1 MQEQQTNNQSQT
13 QMNYVTSYQTIVAR
27 LKKLGVQWKLL
38 MLTSGVLTW
47 IAYLVAILGIELII
61 DSLLPLP
68 RFLRMTMV
76 ISFVGCALWFGYLY
90 IFKRIRHDT
99 SRNRVAAYI
108 EKSYPGMENCL
119 ISAIQLW
126 PELDKS
132 KYGYSIA
139 FIEKIIQQA
148 YQSLSDVQSKRVLS
162 TELQNLKKSFF
173 ITLGGAVI
181 LAFAVLMFPASL
193 VNFGQAF
200 KAIPKTPIE
209 MLAVSISDVSPGDY
223 KVRHGE
229 DVQINA
235 KVTGLMGETAQLYY
249 RNEEGTWR
257 TVEMAKGQEG
267 KDVSDSIHSLDFV
280 GMYHITLKNVTQ
292 SFEYHISAKGEKS
305 PTYKIT
311 VIKEP
316 VVNRFQ
322 LTLNFPRYTNLSP
335 QVLEPNSGDV
345 TALIGTEVKFKG
357 ESNKPLASAVLVF
370 QGTKGDTVK
379 LAVAEST
386 KLHGSFWV
394 RRSDKYHILLTDT
407 EGVSNSKPIQYV
419 VRAIKDKE
427 PQVEILKPGEDIV
440 LDDSMLIPLEI
451 SAIDDYGVKTVQL
464 VYRIEGQEEEHAVS
478 LKRLDKPLEN
488 RRPPRSDGI
497 LVGKASGFAL
507 DSHLSVGLREANI
520 IVQYTWD
527 VNELDLFPE
536 DVVSYHAEAIDADN
550 VSGPNIG
557 RSKTYTARFPSMMEL
572 YEEME
577 EEQFAQ
583 VDGIEDL
590 LDRQGEAKDVVD
602 DIIDQLRKSQELTWK
617 EEKQIEQVSKMQE
630 QIEKTAQDLIKQMK
644 QTAKDIEKNQLFDLE
659 TMQKYQE
666 LRKLMEQ
673 ALSEEQKDILRKLSE
688 ALEKQRLSEKE
699 KNLLSAKF
707 NQEAFKQRLEQ
718 MIELYKKLLL
728 QQKLEAAANR
738 AKELVERQ
746 TKVMEKAEELAKAT
760 EIPPAPFNKGGEEV
774 DEQKVGEKAGEQ
786 TTSEQQQK
794 SQDMARQEERIGEQL
809 EDLHDDLDSISQEM
823 EQQRGYER
831 IGQEVARLNREAQN
845 NQLTQKLRAAGEQF
859 GQCQAQQAIQQGMQ
873 ALAGMKNLQQGLDNA
888 VDFMRGQNAEEA
900 MAAIQ
905 KAIREGLYV
914 SQSHEKL
921 MEKTD
926 KMSNKN
932 ERRYIRS
939 ERKALNSLASEEL
952 NLAEATEILAS
963 SLWDLGKEQMMID
976 PKIVWTLNSA
986 RDAMTRSARALEDQK
1001 PHLAVPIQMQA
1012 LSDVNQA
1019 ITDLL
1024 KSLDQ
1029 MNMQMSMSGLDSM
1042 LEQLQQLVQNQAK
1055 LNEMAQG
1062 MSEQMRRQGQTPG
1075 MEEMLKRM
1083 AYEQSLI
1090 REATERLAEK
1100 MDKMAQMLGSLRD
1113 VAKDMKEVERDLQK
1127 GKLDQELLD
1136 KQRKILTR
1144 MLESAKSLQKRQLS
1158 KRRKAETAPD
1168 VTYSESP
1175 QSINP
1180 ELLKT
1185 LQKLDA
1191 EMRSSDVEN
1200 WPQEYRELVR
1210 LYYKALSEK
1219 VQTK

>member
-1 MQEQQTNNQSQT
+1 QSQSRGADIPT
-13 QMNYVTSYQTIVAR
+13 CDSVTSYQTIVAR
-27 LKKLGVQWKLL
+27 LKKLGIQWKLL

-47 IAYLVAILGIELII
+47 MAYLAAILGIELILL
-61 DSLLPLP
+61 SLLPLP
-68 RFLRMTMV
+68 RFLRMAMV
-76 ISFVGCALWFGYLY
+76 IIFLGCGLWFGYIY
-90 IFKRIRHDT
+90 IVKRIMRDT

-108 EKSYPGMENCL
+108 EKSYPGMENRL

-132 KYGYSIA
+132 KYGYSVA

-148 YQSLSDVQSKRVLS
+148 YQSLSNVRSKRVLS
-162 TELQNLKKSFF
+162 TELQKLKKSLF

-181 LAFAVLMFPASL
+181 LTVAMLIFPASL

-200 KAIPKTPIE
+200 KAIPKTPVE
-209 MLAVSISDVSPGDY
+209 MLTVSISDVSPGDY

-229 DVQINA
+229 DVRISA
-235 KVTGLMGETAQLYY
+235 KVTGLMGEAAQLYY

-257 TVEMAKGQEG
+257 TAEMIPAVPSAKNNVENQQET
-267 KDVSDSIHSLDFV
+267 SDNIHS
-280 GMYHITLKNVTQ
+280 ITLKNVTQ

-305 PTYKIT
+305 PTYRVT

-316 VVNRFQ
+316 IVNRFQ

-345 TALIGTEVKFKG
+345 TALIGAEVRFDG

-370 QGTKGDTVK
+370 DDSASTRNELRDYEQIK
-379 LAVAEST
+379 LSISEGI
-386 KLHGSFWV
+386 KLDGSF
-394 RRSDKYHILLTDT
+394 RIQHSSKYHILLTDT

-419 VRAIKDKE
+419 IRAIKDKE

-451 SAIDDYGVKTVQL
+451 SALDDYGVKTVRL
-464 VYRIEGQEEEHAVS
+464 VYRIEGQEEEHTVS
-478 LKRLDKPLEN
+478 LKELNKPLE
-488 RRPPRSDGI
+488 ST
-497 LVGKASGFAL
+497 
-507 DSHLSVGLREANI
+507 

-527 VNELDLFPE
+527 VNKLELFPE
-536 DVVSYHAEAIDADN
+536 DVVSYHAEALDADN
-550 VSGPNIG
+550 VSGPNVG
-557 RSKTYTARFPSMMEL
+557 RSKTYTARFPSLMEL
-572 YEEME
+572 YDEME
-577 EEQFAQ
+577 AEQFAQ
-583 VDGIEDL
+583 ADGIEEL
-590 LDRQGEAKDVVD
+590 LDKQGEAKDVVD

-617 EEKQIEQVSKMQE
+617 EEKQIEQVSQMQE
-630 QIEKTAQDLIKQMK
+630 QIEKTAQDLVKQME

-673 ALSEEQKDILRKLSE
+673 ALSEEQKEILKKLSE
-688 ALEKQRLSEKE
+688 ALEKQRLTEKE

-728 QQKLEAAANR
+728 QQKLEAAANQT
-738 AKELVERQ
+738 KELVDRQ
-746 TKVMEKAEELAKAT
+746 SKVMEKAEELAKEM
-760 EIPPAPFNKGGEEV
+760 EIPPAPFNKGGEEA
-774 DEQKVGEKAGEQ
+774 DEKKVGEKADEQ
-786 TTSEQQQK
+786 PPPEQQQK
-794 SQDMARQEERIGEQL
+794 SRDMARQEERIGKQL
-809 EDLHDDLDSISQEM
+809 EDLHDELDSISQEM

-831 IGQEVARLNREAQN
+831 VGQEVARLNREARN
-845 NQLTQKLRAAGEQF
+845 NQLTQKLQAAGEQF

-873 ALAGMKNLQQGLDNA
+873 ALDGMKDLKQGLDNA

-905 KAIREGLYV
+905 KAIQEGLYV

-921 MEKTD
+921 MAKTD

-932 ERRYIRS
+932 ERQYIRS

-1012 LSDVNQA
+1012 LSDVNQVIA
-1019 ITDLL
+1019 DLL

-1042 LEQLQQLVQNQAK
+1042 LEQLQQLAQNQAK

-1083 AYEQSLI
+1083 AYEQQLI

-1113 VAKDMKEVERDLQK
+1113 VAKDMKEVEGDLKK
-1127 GKLDQELLD
+1127 GKLDQEVLD

-1168 VTYSESP
+1168 VTYSEAP

-1185 LQKLDA
+1185 IQKLDA
-1191 EMRSSDVEN
+1191 EMRSSDAEN

-1219 VQTK
+1219 AQKR